1 MARSISTPKIIL
13 KITGTYRNTLTDGK
27 VVSVAQPSMDYNPT
41 MTTGIGDNQMNR
53 VWQTENVTLTNNTQI
68 IYDLYDMSG
77 IDIGAGAGL
86 DALGQAI
93 EPLEE
98 IVAIAVVNENVI
110 TAAGQLEI
118 KPSNSE
124 GWTPIGTH
132 TVANEGA
139 LGGQGVLF
147 KSQPAEAGFFVD
159 STSSHRLTLAAKL
172 GDVSYSIYVFGRHDV
187 DESSSSISSSL
198 SSSSSSS
205 SSASSLSSSSSSVS
219 SSSES
224 SSSPSSSSTSSSSSY
239 SLSTS
244 SSSESSASSSSYSH
258 STSSSST
265 SSSSSYSL
273 STSSS
278 SESSESSSSYSH
290 STSSSSDSS
299 SSSYSLSTSSS
310 SPSSSQSTSSQ
321 SESSSSY
328 SLSTSSSSVSSS
340 SESSSSASSLSSSS
354 PSSTSSTSSASS
366 VSSSSSSQSESSS
379 SVSS

>member
-224 SSSPSSSSTSSSSSY
+224 SSSPSSSSD
-239 SLSTS
+239 
-244 SSSESSASSSSYSH
+244 
-258 STSSSST
+258 

>member
-224 SSSPSSSSTSSSSSY
+224 SSSPSSSS
-239 SLSTS
+239 
-244 SSSESSASSSSYSH
+244 
-258 STSSSST
+258 
-265 SSSSSYSL
+265 
-273 STSSS
+273 
-278 SESSESSSSYSH
+278 
-290 STSSSSDSS
+290 DSS